1 LKRYSVIAEVEK
13 GLYQRFLKSEN
24 FDDLDKALKWA
35 RSMYHAAYRVTDN
48 QTRQVIKSKGVFKI
62 ISI

>member
-1 LKRYSVIAEVEK
+1 MKRYSVIAEVEK
-13 GLYQRFLKSEN
+13 GLYRRVLKSEN

-35 RSMYHAAYRVTDN
+35 RSMYHPAYRVTDN
-48 QTRQVIKSKGVFKI
+48 EARQTIESRGVFKI